1 MMFNKESL
9 ALDSQDMLTKVGSL
23 PEQLESGIDDATPVW
38 SGARWPEANLLVVA
52 GMGGSAIGG
61 EILKSYLAR
70 AGKTPIVVSR
80 GYTLPGYVGPGA
92 VVVVSSYSGNTAEA
106 LSCFEMALE
115 RKVRIACI
123 TSGGELKARARK
135 MSIPLVEL
143 PPGYPPRAAVGHSF
157 AALLALAWELG
168 LCEADRPGLEDCSAE
183 LKRLRRIYSFPD
195 SSENTAMFVAKSL
208 VDLTPVLYCASELKA
223 VVLRWKNQICENSKK
238 MAYTGLLPEMS
249 HNDIMGWE
257 VPEESLRAGVV
268 FLRSSGE
275 HPMVSAR
282 FPLIRDII
290 KGRAAFCGEYWGSGA
305 SLLSRLF
312 SLILLG
318 DYASVYLAL
327 LRGLDPTP
335 IATIDGM
342 KSKLERT

>member
-1 MMFNKESL
+1 MLSKDNL
-9 ALDSQDMLTKVGSL
+9 ALDPQDMLGKVGSL
-23 PEQLESGIDDATPVW
+23 PEQLESGIEGASAVW
-38 SGARWPEANLLVVA
+38 SGAQWPEPNLLVVA

-61 EILKSYLAR
+61 EILKSYLAKD
-70 AGKTPIVVSR
+70 GKTPIVVRR

-115 RKVRIACI
+115 RKVRVACI
-123 TSGGELKARARK
+123 TSGGELMARARK

-143 PPGYPPRAAVGHSF
+143 PSGYPPRAAVGHSF

-168 LCEADRPGLEDCSAE
+168 LRDRDRAGLEDCADE
-183 LKRLRRIYSFPD
+183 LRRLRGVYSVPD

-208 VDLTPVLYCASELKA
+208 VDVTPVFYCASELKA

-257 VPEESLRAGVV
+257 VPEASLRAGVI
-268 FLRSSGE
+268 FLRSAGE
-275 HPMVSAR
+275 HPRVSAR

-290 KGRAAFCGEYWGSGA
+290 GDRASFCGEYWGSGA
-305 SLLSRLF
+305 NLLSRLF

-342 KSKLERT
+342 KTKLERT

>member
-1 MMFNKESL
+1 MLNKESL
-9 ALDSQDMLTKVGSL
+9 ALDSQDMLAKVGSL
-23 PEQLESGIDDATPVW
+23 PEQLESGIQDASSVW
-38 SGARWPEANLLVVA
+38 SDARWPEPSLMVVA

-61 EILKSYLAR
+61 EILKSYLAKD
-70 AGKTPIVVSR
+70 GKTPIIVRR

-115 RKVRIACI
+115 RKARVACI
-123 TSGGELKARARK
+123 TSGGELKARAGR

-157 AALLALAWELG
+157 AALLALAWKLG
-168 LCEADRPGLEDCSAE
+168 LREADRAGLEDCAVE
-183 LKRLRRIYSFPD
+183 LRRLRDIYSVPD
-195 SSENTAMFVAKSL
+195 SSENTSMFVAKSL
-208 VDLTPVLYCASELKA
+208 VDLTPVFYCASELKA

-238 MAYTGLLPEMS
+238 MAYTGLLPEIS

-257 VPEESLRAGVV
+257 VPEASLRAGIV
-268 FLRSSGE
+268 FLRASGE

-290 KGRAAFCGEYWGSGA
+290 KGRASFCGEYWGSGA
-305 SLLSRLF
+305 GLLSRLF

>member
-1 MMFNKESL
+1 MMLDKDKL
-9 ALDSQDMLTKVGSL
+9 ALDSLDMLGKVGSL
-23 PEQLESGIDDATPVW
+23 PEQLESGIESASAIW
-38 SGARWPEANLLVVA
+38 SGAEWPEPGLLVVA
-52 GMGGSAIGG
+52 GMGGSAICG

-70 AGKTPIVVSR
+70 AARIPIVICR
-80 GYTLPGYVGPGA
+80 GYTLPGYVGPGS

-115 RKVRIACI
+115 RKVRVACI
-123 TSGGELKARARK
+123 SSGGELMARARK

-157 AALLALAWELG
+157 AALLALAWQLG
-168 LCEADRPGLEDCSAE
+168 LGEPDRPALDECTGELRKLREVYSA
-183 LKRLRRIYSFPD
+183 PD
-195 SSENTAMFVAKSL
+195 SSENTAMFVARSL
-208 VDLTPVLYCASELKA
+208 VEVTPILYCASELKA
-223 VVLRWKNQICENSKK
+223 VGLRWKNQICENSKK

-257 VPEESLRAGVV
+257 VPEASLKAGVV
-268 FLRSSGE
+268 FLRFSGE
-275 HPMVSAR
+275 HPRVSAR
-282 FPLIRDII
+282 FPLIREII
-290 KGRAAFCGEYWGSGA
+290 RDRASFCGEYWGSGT

-335 IATIDGM
+335 IATIDGL
-342 KSKLERT
+342 KSKLDRS

>member
-1 MMFNKESL
+1 MLKKDNL
-9 ALDSQDMLTKVGSL
+9 ALDSQDMLGKVGSL
-23 PEQLESGIDDATPVW
+23 PEQLESGIEDASAVW
-38 SGARWPEANLLVVA
+38 SAGRWPEPGLMVVA

-70 AGKTPIVVSR
+70 DGKTPIMVRR
-80 GYTLPGYVGPGA
+80 GYTLPGYVGPGS

-115 RKVRIACI
+115 RKAGVACI

-143 PPGYPPRAAVGHSF
+143 PQGYPPRAAVGHSF
-157 AALLALAWELG
+157 AALLALAWRLG
-168 LCEADRPGLEDCSAE
+168 LGEEDRGGLEDCAGE
-183 LKRLRRIYSFPD
+183 LRRLRKIYSMPD
-195 SSENTAMFVAKSL
+195 SSENTAMFIAKSL
-208 VDLTPVLYCASELKA
+208 VELTPVLYCASELKA

-257 VPEESLRAGVV
+257 VPDQSLRAGIV
-268 FLRSSGE
+268 FLRASGE
-275 HPMVSAR
+275 HPRVSAR
-282 FPLIRDII
+282 FPLIREII
-290 KGRAAFCGEYWGSGA
+290 GGRASFCGEYWGSGA
-305 SLLSRLF
+305 GLLSRLF

-318 DYASVYLAL
+318 DYASVYMAL

-335 IATIDGM
+335 IATIDGL
-342 KSKLERT
+342 KSKLENT